1 MSYKN
6 PISREDPNAIDKL
19 YEKLA
24 ECERLQ
30 DTMKE
35 VNSYY
40 RKEGKVIGC
49 PCLTEK
55 QADALDESMRRR
67 YPMHT
72 QPYPP
77 YALTNNNAEIRRL
90 KKRIEELSIAKETDY
105 VGWEFEGGEV
115 VPNKENCRLQIF
127 FDEKPDEE
135 KRSAL
140 KMRGFHWSPTEG
152 AWQRQLNSNAI
163 YATDRLEFLKPLDGH
178 RPSELQPKVN
188 VRDKGGEAR

>member
-6 PISREDPNAIDKL
+6 PISREDPNAIEKL

-77 YALTNNNAEIRRL
+77 YALTNNSAEIRRL
-90 KKRIEELSIAKETDY
+90 KKRIEELSVAKRPNTL
-105 VGWEFEGGEV
+105 VGNLRV
-115 VPNKENCRLQIF
+115 VKLYPTRRTAACRSSLMRN
-127 FDEKPDEE
+127 PMR
-135 KRSAL
+135 KR
-140 KMRGFHWSPTEG
+140 
-152 AWQRQLNSNAI
+152 
-163 YATDRLEFLKPLDGH
+163 
-178 RPSELQPKVN
+178 
-188 VRDKGGEAR
+188 EARSRCVDSIGLPPRELGRDS

>member
-55 QADALDESMRRR
+55 QA
-67 YPMHT
+67 
-72 QPYPP
+72 
-77 YALTNNNAEIRRL
+77 
-90 KKRIEELSIAKETDY
+90 
-105 VGWEFEGGEV
+105 
-115 VPNKENCRLQIF
+115 
-127 FDEKPDEE
+127 
-135 KRSAL
+135 
-140 KMRGFHWSPTEG
+140 
-152 AWQRQLNSNAI
+152 
-163 YATDRLEFLKPLDGH
+163 
-178 RPSELQPKVN
+178 
-188 VRDKGGEAR
+188 